1 MFSGGYIHVFNPS
14 HALQFSDDVGVVE
27 TNFFYQLLKILRLFP
42 SPNLG
47 WPVEQ
52 SILTVALFGLPAAW
66 ELRWASENG
75 DQKSRFGHCLGL
87 YISI

>member
-1 MFSGGYIHVFNPS
+1 M
-14 HALQFSDDVGVVE
+14 
-27 TNFFYQLLKILRLFP
+27 FP

-52 SILTVALFGLPAAW
+52 SILTVALFDLPAAW

-87 YISI
+87 YLFI